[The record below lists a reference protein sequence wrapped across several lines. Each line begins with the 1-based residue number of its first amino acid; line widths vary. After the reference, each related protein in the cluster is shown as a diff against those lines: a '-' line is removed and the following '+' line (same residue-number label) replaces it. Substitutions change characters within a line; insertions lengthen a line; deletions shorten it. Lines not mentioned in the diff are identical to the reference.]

1 MKSLF
6 HDAKVG
12 GIRQQALFTVT
23 IGLTWYSRPAN
34 TPNGALHVHTQ
45 RMRNNAM
52 KRPIDIL
59 VLSDLHLG
67 TYGCRAKEL
76 TAYLRTVKPRMV
88 VLNGDIIDIWQ
99 FKKSYFPKS
108 HMQVLKRLLKMAGK
122 IPVYYITGNHDEALR
137 RYSPASLG
145 QLQLLDRLSLS
156 IGGERY
162 WFFHGDIFDA
172 SMKHAKWLAKLGGF
186 GYDLLIRI
194 NTVVNHVLSAL
205 GKPRMSFSKRVK
217 NSVKRAVAY
226 IGDFEETAASI
237 AVHEGFQ
244 HVVCGHIHQPQIRR
258 ITTAKGS
265 VNYMNSGDWIEH
277 MSALEYVDGQW
288 SLYFHEPSRAAV
300 AKPTVSSVAKEL
312 EYA

>member
-88 VLNGDIIDIWQ
+88 VLNVDIIDIWQ

-122 IPVYYITGNHDEALR
+122 IPVY
-137 RYSPASLG
+137 
-145 QLQLLDRLSLS
+145 
-156 IGGERY
+156 
-162 WFFHGDIFDA
+162 
-172 SMKHAKWLAKLGGF
+172 
-186 GYDLLIRI
+186 
-194 NTVVNHVLSAL
+194 
-205 GKPRMSFSKRVK
+205 
-217 NSVKRAVAY
+217 
-226 IGDFEETAASI
+226 
-237 AVHEGFQ
+237 
-244 HVVCGHIHQPQIRR
+244 
-258 ITTAKGS
+258 
-265 VNYMNSGDWIEH
+265 
-277 MSALEYVDGQW
+277 
-288 SLYFHEPSRAAV
+288 
-300 AKPTVSSVAKEL
+300 
-312 EYA
+312 